1 VVKVTYS
8 PTTNLPAMLDS
19 VRVRLT
25 LWHVGVLAVLL
36 ISFST
41 GVYVFLRAHFFERAD
56 GILRSL
62 GSATISILREE
73 LSESGLDELAARKAI
88 TTLDFPN
95 HSITVFDEQGEV
107 LAEKPAGISSQLP
120 PPPRELAADR
130 KFHML
135 SAISHDPIQDFRRI
149 AVQRVVL
156 EPTGRSYT
164 IMTSRSLTPLLGEL
178 QADRLVLG
186 ISVPLGVLLAGL
198 AGWFLS
204 RKSLAPVLAM
214 ADQARRIS
222 AENLPQRLTVENP
235 RDELGQLAATF
246 NDLLSRLN
254 STFAQQRQF
263 MADASH
269 ELRTP
274 ISVLRTAGSVILEK
288 PRRTEEEYR
297 SALTIVDEQSKRL
310 SRIVDDMFRLARADA
325 GRLAFQQVPFYLD
338 ELLVETARAASVLAT
353 SKNIEVHLPQLPES
367 LCYGDEDLLRRMILN
382 LVENA
387 IKYTPEGGR
396 VRVDLEKTDGC
407 YHILISDN
415 GIGIPEDARSHI
427 FERFFR
433 VDKGRS
439 RKDAFLDGTGA
450 GAGLG
455 LAIARSIMEAHG
467 GSLALLHSDQNGS
480 TFEAILPVSGPH
492 PKFS

>member
-1 VVKVTYS
+1 MVKVTYS

-73 LSESGLDELAARKAI
+73 LSESGLDEMAARKAI

-95 HSITVFDEQGEV
+95 HSITVFDEQREV

-135 SAISHDPIQDFRRI
+135 SATSRDQDFRRI

-186 ISVPLGVLLAGL
+186 ISVPVGVLLAGL

-274 ISVLRTAGSVILEK
+274 ISVMRTAGSVILEK
-288 PRRTEEEYR
+288 PHRSEEEYR
-297 SALTIVDEQSKRL
+297 SALTIVDEQSRRL

-325 GRLAFQQVPFYLD
+325 GRLALQQVPFYLD
-338 ELLVETARAASVLAT
+338 ELLAETARAASVLAT
-353 SKNIEVHLPQLPES
+353 SKNIEVHWPQLPES

-396 VRVDLEKTDGC
+396 VNMDLEKTDGS

-439 RKDAFLDGTGA
+439 RKNAFLDGT

-480 TFEAILPVSGPH
+480 TFEAILPANGSQAKP
-492 PKFS
+492 S